1 MNPTRILIVDD
12 HAVVREGLPGLI
24 EDHGPQ
30 WEICGTAADPEAAI
44 AQAMELQPD
53 IVIMDY
59 KMPVTHGLAAADEIK
74 KRLPHVEVLIF
85 SETPAPCSLVEIY
98 CSHVGGFMLKCEAVE
113 ELQPALEA
121 LRHHHQFRSRGVTER
136 YERIA
141 AERAVMQPLSEREM
155 EVLHLILDG
164 KSTKEIAVQIGV
176 SPKTV
181 EAHRTHLFRKIGC
194 NSVVELTRYALRN
207 GLVDL

>member
-1 MNPTRILIVDD
+1 MNPSRILIVDD

-24 EDHGPQ
+24 EDLGSQ
-30 WEICGTAADPEAAI
+30 WEICATAADPEAAI
-44 AQAMELQPD
+44 AQALELQPD

-59 KMPVTHGLAAADEIK
+59 KMPVADGLATAAEIK
-74 KRLPHVEVLIF
+74 RQLPLIEVLIF

-121 LRHHHQFRSRGVTER
+121 LSRHHPFRSRGVTER

-141 AERAVMQPLSEREM
+141 AARAVMQAISARED
-155 EVLHLILDG
+155 EVLRLIIDG
-164 KSTKEIAVQIGV
+164 KSTKEIAGQIGV

-181 EAHRTHLFRKIGC
+181 ESHRTHLFRKLGC
-194 NSVVELTRYALRN
+194 SSVVELAGFAFRN
-207 GLVDL
+207 GLVE